1 MLQSRSPEHILS
13 FQNYSMDSKFA
24 IDAKF
29 ISKVDLNKRKKFIF
43 KKDFVMQSRKSY
55 MDQRFHLFMYKIK
68 DEKNQINKYLDHFS
82 ERENEKLELFLI
94 VGQYIAWFKK

>member
-29 ISKVDLNKRKKFIF
+29 RSKVDLNKRKKFIF

-68 DEKNQINKYLDHFS
+68 DEKNQINNILIIFLK
-82 ERENEKLELFLI
+82 EKMKNLNF
-94 VGQYIAWFKK
+94 F